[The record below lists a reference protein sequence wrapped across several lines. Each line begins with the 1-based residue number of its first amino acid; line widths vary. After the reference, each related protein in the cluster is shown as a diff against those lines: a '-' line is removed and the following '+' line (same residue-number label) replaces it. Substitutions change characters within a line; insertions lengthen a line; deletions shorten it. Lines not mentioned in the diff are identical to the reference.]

1 MDYQND
7 KAFVLPRKNR
17 NIELFILFSCPRML
31 KPDYLLFCHFFLL
44 LMWRNNR
51 DEYYLEIL
59 MREIL
64 NTKQTSKKRKWF
76 MSFNGCV
83 CLQGPAVL
91 PVELLGLFA
100 VWWWCV
106 WLLEDPVWVVEVEP
120 EWVLLVLPL
129 LLPLPISLAEI
140 WLLPEAPRLL
150 EKACEKQSITSV
162 SVSCPKCPLAA
173 IDSQANIFF
182 KFLLP
187 EVFAANAED
196 VKVVDASTVSTVAAT
211 TTMARI
217 VNFLLVVVYMYSS

>member
-1 MDYQND
+1 M
-7 KAFVLPRKNR
+7 P
-17 NIELFILFSCPRML
+17 
-31 KPDYLLFCHFFLL
+31 FL
-44 LMWRNNR
+44 W
-51 DEYYLEIL
+51 
-59 MREIL
+59 
-64 NTKQTSKKRKWF
+64 WV
-76 MSFNGCV
+76 CV
-83 CLQGPAVL
+83 QGPAVEL
-91 PVELLGLFA
+91 VLLVELLGLIG

-106 WLLEDPVWVVEVEP
+106 WLLEEPVWVVEAEP

-140 WLLPEAPRLL
+140 LLFPEAPRLL

-162 SVSCPKCPLAA
+162 SVSCPKCPLAEL
-173 IDSQANIFF
+173 DSQANRFF

-196 VKVVDASTVSTVAAT
+196 VKVVDVSTVSTVAAT